1 MDVLFI
7 VPYVP
12 NLVRTRPYNFIRAL
26 SERGNRVTVLTVCAN
41 EADEADLAVL
51 RKMVYA
57 VEAVSLPVWRSLL
70 NCLPAFLSGVPLQT
84 RFSWDAGLFSRL
96 NGRFPFDVVHVEHLR
111 GVQYALHLKKQTQ
124 LPVIWDSVDCITH
137 LFRQAATQSKNT
149 MLRWR
154 SRFELGRTERYERWL
169 LDKFDQILVT
179 SHLDR
184 EAMQS
189 LNPQQ
194 PAPIT
199 VVPNGVDLNYFRPD
213 TAVTRQENAL
223 VVSGKMSYHAN
234 ISMVLYLVEKIM
246 PYVWR
251 EQPGVTLTIVG
262 KDPAKEVMALTE
274 HPNITVTGTV
284 PEIRPY
290 LQQATVALTPLTYG
304 AGVQNKV
311 LEAMACGTPVVST
324 TRAIK
329 PLSVQPGRDLLAADD
344 PAQFA
349 HHVLELLA
357 NPAQRAQ
364 IGRAARAYVEHNH
377 NWHTLAGDLE
387 RIYQQAKHQH
397 IPALKQK
404 ATATG

>member
-26 SERGNRVTVLTVCAN
+26 SERGNRVTVLTVRAS
-41 EADEADLAVL
+41 EADEADLAAL

-70 NCLPAFLSGVPLQT
+70 NCLPALLSGVPLQT

-111 GVQYALHLKKQTQ
+111 GVRYALHLKKHTQ
-124 LPVIWDSVDCITH
+124 LPVVWDSVDCITH
-137 LFRQAATQSKNT
+137 LFKQAAAQSKNN

-213 TAVTRQENAL
+213 TAVTRQEKSL

-234 ISMVLYLVEKIM
+234 ISMVLHLVEKIM
-246 PYVWR
+246 PHVWQ
-251 EQPGVTLTIVG
+251 EQPDVTLTIVG
-262 KDPAKEVMALTE
+262 KDPTKEVVALAE

-290 LQQATVALTPLTYG
+290 LQQAAIALTPLTYG

-329 PLSVQPGRDLLAADD
+329 PLGVQPGRALLAADD

-349 HHVLELLA
+349 RHVLELLA

-364 IGRAARAYVEHNH
+364 IGRAARAYVEQNH

-387 RIYQQAKHQH
+387 QIYQQAKHQH
-397 IPALKQK
+397 NPVFKQA
-404 ATATG
+404 ATAAK